1 MKKMKSL
8 FAVLFAVTCIS
19 SMSCVAFAQTL
30 TPVVEMP
37 PVVSESSD
45 VSGASSDMAEEVQS
59 EESAT
64 EPLPQVVEIDPEEY
78 AAAVGQSGVGG
89 EQESEE
95 ILTEQA
101 DPAEG
106 SSNNTMY
113 FVGAGAAVLLLAGV
127 VVFCKTKGKQ

>member
-45 VSGASSDMAEEVQS
+45 MSGSSSDTAEEIQS
-59 EESAT
+59 EEFAI

-78 AAAVGQSGVGG
+78 AAAVEQSGVGG
-89 EQESEE
+89 SRKVRRSSRSRLIRQRDLQITRCTLSG
-95 ILTEQA
+95 
-101 DPAEG
+101 PAPLCFCWWV
-106 SSNNTMY
+106 SSHS
-113 FVGAGAAVLLLAGV
+113 A
-127 VVFCKTKGKQ
+127 K

>member
-8 FAVLFAVTCIS
+8 FAVLFAVTCIG

-30 TPVVEMP
+30 TPAVEMP

-45 VSGASSDMAEEVQS
+45 VSSSSDAAEE
-59 EESAT
+59 AAM

-78 AAAVGQSGVGG
+78 AAAVGQSDTGE
-89 EQESEE
+89 EQESAEA
-95 ILTEQA
+95 LTEQA

-127 VVFCKTKGKQ
+127 IAFCKVKGKQ

>member
-45 VSGASSDMAEEVQS
+45 MSGSSSDTAEEIQS

-127 VVFCKTKGKQ
+127 IVFCKAKGKQ

>member
-1 MKKMKSL
+1 M
-8 FAVLFAVTCIS
+8 
-19 SMSCVAFAQTL
+19 
-30 TPVVEMP
+30 
-37 PVVSESSD
+37 
-45 VSGASSDMAEEVQS
+45 
-59 EESAT
+59 
-64 EPLPQVVEIDPEEY
+64 VEIDPEEY
-78 AAAVGQSGVGG
+78 AAAVEQSGVGG

-113 FVGAGAAVLLLAGV
+113 FVGAGAAVLLLVGV